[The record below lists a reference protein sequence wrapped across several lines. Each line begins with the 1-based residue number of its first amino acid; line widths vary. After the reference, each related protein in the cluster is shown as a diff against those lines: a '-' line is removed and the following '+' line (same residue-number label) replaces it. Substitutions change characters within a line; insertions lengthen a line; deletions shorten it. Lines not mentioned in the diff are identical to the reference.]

1 MNPYQLQIDNWLRTS
16 PHITASRIGALL
28 REQCGELVIRERAL
42 RYFVANRRSAL
53 IPREAFIR
61 AVYTPGAQAQFDFTP
76 VSVNLAGVLVVL
88 QPLCVNM
95 RWGQLRDIIIE
106 GVKDLTNGIQLPG
119 ARYRSSC
126 KNNA

>member
-1 MNPYQLQIDNWLRTS
+1 VLIVIAGVGGAAIEDRWAARLIRADGDEF
-16 PHITASRIGALL
+16 ASILHEKIPFLAAIAG
-28 REQCGELVIRERAL
+28 LVIWL
-42 RYFVANRRSAL
+42 
-53 IPREAFIR
+53 FILWLMIEKP
-61 AVYTPGAQAQFDFTP
+61 A
-76 VSVNLAGVLVVL
+76 
-88 QPLCVNM
+88 LCVNM

>member
-1 MNPYQLQIDNWLRTS
+1 MSRGPLVLLGL
-16 PHITASRIGALL
+16 TAA
-28 REQCGELVIRERAL
+28 
-42 RYFVANRRSAL
+42 
-53 IPREAFIR
+53 
-61 AVYTPGAQAQFDFTP
+61 
-76 VSVNLAGVLVVL
+76 
-88 QPLCVNM
+88 LCVNM